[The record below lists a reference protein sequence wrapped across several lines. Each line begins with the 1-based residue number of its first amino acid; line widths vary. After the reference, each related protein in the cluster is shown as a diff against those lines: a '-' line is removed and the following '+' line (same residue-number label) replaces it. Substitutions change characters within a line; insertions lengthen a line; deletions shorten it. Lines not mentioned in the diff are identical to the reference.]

1 MATCFD
7 NLNGK
12 KLVIGLAHLLPMVG
26 TPLYEDGNLDRM
38 TKKAIEDCLTLKK
51 NGADGALIQTVDVYY
66 PSSDDA
72 DYARVAGLAAVTARV
87 RDAVGPDFLLG
98 AQIMWNCIT
107 PSLAVCKAAGADFTR
122 CSALIG
128 RVESPFGEIQG
139 DPLKVA
145 EYRKKIEAMN
155 IGMISEISGYHH
167 SGEYSSKNIQQLA
180 NTSMRLGASAIEVC
194 DHDFQ
199 HNERLVLD
207 VKSCGANTGMV
218 GSGTTPSGR
227 KAPERFNG
235 YPVILGGGTTVE
247 NCKDRLRYA
256 DGALVGTAFE
266 GGKWGGPIVG
276 SIVEQ
281 YVRNVR
287 ELEEEQAKG

>member
-38 TKKAIEDCLTLKK
+38 TKKAIEDCLTLKN

-66 PSSDDA
+66 PSTDEA

-87 RDAVGPDFLLG
+87 RDAVGPDFLIG

-122 CSALIG
+122 CSALVG
-128 RVESPFGEIQG
+128 RVESPYGEIQAN
-139 DPLKVA
+139 PLKVA

-167 SGEYSSKNIQQLA
+167 TGEYSADNIHQLA
-180 NTSMRLGASAIEVC
+180 SSSMRLGASAIEVC
-194 DHDFQ
+194 DRDFQ
-199 HNERLVLD
+199 HNERLVKD
-207 VKSCGANTGMV
+207 VKACGA
-218 GSGTTPSGR
+218 
-227 KAPERFNG
+227 F
-235 YPVILGGGTTVE
+235 PVILGGGTTVE

-266 GGKWGGPIVG
+266 GGKWGGPIIG
-276 SIVEQ
+276 SIVAQ
-281 YVRNVR
+281 YVHNVR